1 MAHVPRPCGLGV
13 SYRSL
18 PPCGIISGMT
28 DDGLPKSAYELAMA
42 RLRKKDIDE
51 GTEPTTLTDDQKRD
65 LAEARNFYEAK
76 LAEIEVLYHSA
87 LMRTTDPEARAALEQ
102 NYGRDREHLT
112 SERDA
117 KIARI
122 RKAGS

>member
-1 MAHVPRPCGLGV
+1 
-13 SYRSL
+13 
-18 PPCGIISGMT
+18 MT
-28 DDGLPKSAYELAMA
+28 DDGSPKSAYEIAMA
-42 RLRKKDIDE
+42 RLKQKDVDE
-51 GTEPTTLTDDQKRD
+51 GTEPTALTDRQRAD

-76 LAEIEVLYHSA
+76 LAEIEVLFHSA
-87 LMRTTDPEARAALEQ
+87 LMRTTDPEARTAREDE
-102 NYGRDREHLT
+102 YRRDREHLT